1 MFENLTEKLQ
11 RTFKNLRGQGKL
23 TDEHL
28 DTALAEIRE
37 ALLEGDV
44 NVGVA
49 DELLAN
55 IRAKAIGSEV
65 MLQLSP
71 DQQVVKVVRD
81 ELAAMLGKHAK
92 PIFASRPPSVWMIVG
107 LQGSGKTT
115 TTGKLAKWLSQHG
128 HRPLVVSTDVYRPA
142 AREQLAQ
149 VAKAVGTA
157 IWPGTGTDK
166 PLEIVKGAIKE
177 EKLSASDVVLVDTA
191 GRLHFDDDLMNEL
204 SMLKK
209 ELQPSE
215 MLFIADSMI
224 GQDAGRS
231 AGEFHKRLGLT
242 GVILTKLDGD
252 ARGGAA
258 LSIGKV
264 TGAPV
269 KFVGLGEKY
278 EALEAFYPERIVS
291 RVLGMGDL
299 MSLIERVEQTVDKKV
314 AADLERKLRK
324 EDFTLEDFRDQLKQ
338 IRKMGPLEKI
348 VDMLPK
354 MGPLQNLPKDAKVD
368 EGQLTRVEAIINSMT
383 NQERRDHNVI
393 DGKRRKRIA
402 KGSGTTVQDV
412 NTVLKQYL
420 QMRTMMKQYGAMAA
434 RAKMKGVHPDGQYK
448 PVEKIGQW
456 IEHLQFPHRQKCGGA
471 KKHAQQSIRKERSHA
486 HEKLSLEIFCLLVD
500 DVARRISKPEKAN
513 VEYLQLEQPAE
524 KQVPRLVNNHARKRQ
539 RRNHRPR
546 NEKHPRL
553 LLLPRRLSAADSAVV
568 FGLTNNLPAFE
579 PVAVALRKLV
589 ENLQ

>member
-11 RTFKNLRGQGKL
+11 RSFKNLRGQGKL
-23 TDEHL
+23 SEEHL
-28 DTALAEIRE
+28 DVALGEIRE

-55 IRAKAIGSEV
+55 IRSKALGSEV

-71 DQQVVKVVRD
+71 DQQVVKIVRD
-81 ELAAMLGKHAK
+81 ELTALLGKHAK
-92 PIFASRPPSVWMIVG
+92 PLFASRPPSVWMIVG

-115 TTGKLAKWLSQHG
+115 TTGKLAKWLVQHG
-128 HRPLVVSTDVYRPA
+128 HPPRVGSTEGAGR
-142 AREQLAQ
+142 
-149 VAKAVGTA
+149 
-157 IWPGTGTDK
+157 DK
-166 PLEIVKGAIKE
+166 PVEIVKGAIRE
-177 EKLSASDVVLVDTA
+177 AKLSASDVILVDTA
-191 GRLHFDDDLMNEL
+191 GRLHIDDDLMNEL

-215 MLFIADSMI
+215 ILFIADAMI
-224 GQDAGRS
+224 GQDAVRS

-278 EALEAFYPERIVS
+278 DALEGFYPERIVS
-291 RVLGMGDL
+291 RVLGMGDI
-299 MSLIERVEQTVDKKV
+299 MSLIERAELAIDKK
-314 AADLERKLRK
+314 AAIELERKLRK

-338 IRKMGPLEKI
+338 IRKMGPLEQL

-354 MGPLQNLPKDAKVD
+354 VGPLANLPKDAKVD
-368 EGQLTRVEAIINSMT
+368 EGMLKKVEAIISSMT

-402 KGSGTTVQDV
+402 AGSGTTVQEV
-412 NTVLKQYL
+412 NQVLKQYL

-434 RAKMKGVHPDGQYK
+434 QGRLKGLG
-448 PVEKIGQW
+448 
-456 IEHLQFPHRQKCGGA
+456 
-471 KKHAQQSIRKERSHA
+471 
-486 HEKLSLEIFCLLVD
+486 KL
-500 DVARRISKPEKAN
+500 A
-513 VEYLQLEQPAE
+513 
-524 KQVPRLVNNHARKRQ
+524 
-539 RRNHRPR
+539 
-546 NEKHPRL
+546 
-553 LLLPRRLSAADSAVV
+553 
-568 FGLTNNLPAFE
+568 GMG
-579 PVAVALRKLV
+579 
-589 ENLQ
+589 

>member
-1 MFENLTEKLQ
+1 
-11 RTFKNLRGQGKL
+11 
-23 TDEHL
+23 
-28 DTALAEIRE
+28 
-37 ALLEGDV
+37 
-44 NVGVA
+44 
-49 DELLAN
+49 
-55 IRAKAIGSEV
+55 

-92 PIFASRPPSVWMIVG
+92 PLFASRPPSVWMIVG

-115 TTGKLAKWLSQHG
+115 TTGKLAKWLSQNG

-177 EKLSASDVVLVDTA
+177 AKLSASDVILVDTA
-191 GRLHFDDDLMNEL
+191 GRLHIDDDLMSEL

-224 GQDAGRS
+224 GQDAVRS

-278 EALEAFYPERIVS
+278 DALEAFYPERIVS

-299 MSLIERVEQTVDKKV
+299 MSLIERVEQTVDKKA

-324 EDFTLEDFRDQLKQ
+324 EDFSLEDFRDQLKQ

-434 RAKMKGVHPDGQYK
+434 RTKMKGLG
-448 PVEKIGQW
+448 
-456 IEHLQFPHRQKCGGA
+456 
-471 KKHAQQSIRKERSHA
+471 
-486 HEKLSLEIFCLLVD
+486 KL
-500 DVARRISKPEKAN
+500 AG
-513 VEYLQLEQPAE
+513 
-524 KQVPRLVNNHARKRQ
+524 
-539 RRNHRPR
+539 
-546 NEKHPRL
+546 
-553 LLLPRRLSAADSAVV
+553 LS
-568 FGLTNNLPAFE
+568 
-579 PVAVALRKLV
+579 
-589 ENLQ
+589 

>member
-23 TDEHL
+23 TEEHL
-28 DTALAEIRE
+28 DIALGEIRE

-49 DELLAN
+49 DELLKN
-55 IRAKAIGSEV
+55 IREKAIGSEV

-71 DQQVVKVVRD
+71 DQQVVKTVRD
-81 ELAAMLGKHAK
+81 ELSAMLGKHAK
-92 PIFASRPPSVWMIVG
+92 PLFASKPPSVWMIVG

-128 HRPLVVSTDVYRPA
+128 HRPIVVSTDVYRPA

-157 IWPGTGTDK
+157 IWPGAGTNK
-166 PLEIVKGAIKE
+166 PIEIVKGAIKE
-177 EKLSASDVVLVDTA
+177 AKLSASDVILVDTA
-191 GRLHFDDDLMNEL
+191 GRLHIDDSLMEEL
-204 SMLKK
+204 STLKR
-209 ELQPSE
+209 ELNPSE
-215 MLFIADSMI
+215 ILFIADAMI
-224 GQDAGRS
+224 GQDAVRS

-278 EALEAFYPERIVS
+278 DALEGFYPERIVS
-291 RVLGMGDL
+291 RVLGMGDI
-299 MSLIERVEQTVDKKV
+299 MSLIERAEQAVDKK
-314 AADLERKLRK
+314 AAAELERKLRT
-324 EDFTLEDFRDQLKQ
+324 EGFTLEDFRDQLKQ
-338 IRKMGPLEKI
+338 IRKMGPLEQL

-354 MGPLQNLPKDAKVD
+354 VGPLQSLPKDAKVD
-368 EGQLTRVEAIINSMT
+368 EGKLKQVEAIINSMT
-383 NQERRDHNVI
+383 NQERNDHSVI

-412 NTVLKQYL
+412 NQVIKQYM
-420 QMRTMMKQYGAMAA
+420 QMRQMMKQYGAMAA
-434 RAKMKGVHPDGQYK
+434 RSRMKGLG
-448 PVEKIGQW
+448 
-456 IEHLQFPHRQKCGGA
+456 
-471 KKHAQQSIRKERSHA
+471 
-486 HEKLSLEIFCLLVD
+486 KLAGMS
-500 DVARRISKPEKAN
+500 
-513 VEYLQLEQPAE
+513 
-524 KQVPRLVNNHARKRQ
+524 
-539 RRNHRPR
+539 
-546 NEKHPRL
+546 
-553 LLLPRRLSAADSAVV
+553 
-568 FGLTNNLPAFE
+568 
-579 PVAVALRKLV
+579 
-589 ENLQ
+589 